1 MPGGDQIP
9 NDDSPSAIAPVVH
22 WALMRSDPVELEIFK
37 NLYHSIAEEMGAALR
52 RTAFSPNIKERRDYS
67 CAVFDEGGEVIA
79 MGDHMPVHLGSMPM
93 SVRAAIDACATDGG
107 AMQPGDVVMLNDPFR
122 GGTHLPDITLVAP
135 VYMESVAR
143 ALLPAKAGEKKK
155 SVTVNRPGFY
165 VASRAHHAD
174 VGGTFPGSMGLC
186 REIYQEG
193 IRIPPVK
200 LMQRGKMNR
209 DILALLLNNVRTPQ
223 EREGDLGAQ
232 IAACHIGAERL
243 REVCARYGTDR
254 TSRAAA
260 DLQDYSEELMRAFLQ
275 RAPQGEYRAE
285 DFLDGD
291 GITNRPVKIAVTV
304 KVCDQKNARNQKNM
318 RNRIS
323 DPIARP
329 ILRQRSAPP
338 IVTVDFTGS
347 DPQVEGSINAVAA
360 ITYSACFYVFR
371 CLLAEDVPAAAGLM
385 RPIQV
390 IAPEGTV
397 VNARPPAAVAGGNVE
412 TSQRI
417 VDVLLRALAQA
428 IPDRIPAA
436 ATGTMNNLTIGGVYR
451 SASSAAEPFA
461 YYETIAGGMGARPG
475 KPGVSGVHT
484 HMTNSL
490 NTPAEALEYAYPL
503 RVRKYSL
510 RPGSGGRGKFP
521 GGDGIIREI
530 EVLTDCEVTLLADR
544 RSRGPWGLSG
554 GADGA
559 PGKTFI
565 TRHDGSVE
573 PMPAKF
579 STRLRKGERIAIET
593 PGGGGWGAP

>member
-1 MPGGDQIP
+1 
-9 NDDSPSAIAPVVH
+9 
-22 WALMRSDPVELEIFK
+22 MRRDPIELEIFK

-67 CAVFDEGGEVIA
+67 CAVFDGLGQVIA

-93 SVRAAIDACATDGG
+93 SVQAAIDAVS
-107 AMQPGDVVMLNDPFR
+107 MQPGDIVMLNDPFR

-135 VYMESVAR
+135 VYVKEFGRIGQAHRKVGSR
-143 ALLPAKAGEKKK
+143 QFRGRE
-155 SVTVNRPGFY
+155 RPRHTRPDFY

-174 VGGTFPGSMGLC
+174 VGGAYPGSMGLC

-193 IRIPPVK
+193 VRIPPVK
-200 LMQRGKMNR
+200 LVLGDVTGKGVTDR
-209 DILALLLNNVRTPQ
+209 DVLAMLLNNVRTPE

-232 IAACHIGAERL
+232 IAACHTGAERL
-243 REVCARYGTDR
+243 REVCGRYGVER
-254 TSRAAA
+254 AKRAAA
-260 DLQDYSEELMRAFLQ
+260 DLLEYSEELMRAFLQ
-275 RAPQGEYRAE
+275 RVPAGEYRAE

-291 GITNRPVKIAVTV
+291 GILDDEGNDKPVKIAVTITV
-304 KVCDQKNARNQKNM
+304 HSRGSSS
-318 RNRIS
+318 R
-323 DPIARP
+323 
-329 ILRQRSAPP
+329 

-347 DPQVEGSINAVAA
+347 DPQVEDSVNAVAA

-385 RPIQV
+385 RPIEV
-390 IAPEGTV
+390 IAPAGTIA
-397 VNARPPAAVAGGNVE
+397 NARPPAAVAGGNVE

-436 ATGTMNNLTIGGVYR
+436 ASGTMNNLTIGGIDPQ
-451 SASSAAEPFA
+451 SGQPFT

-475 KPGVSGVHT
+475 KPGISGVHT

-503 RVRKYSL
+503 RVRSYSL
-510 RPGSGGRGKFP
+510 RPGSGGTGKFR

-530 EVLTDCEVTLLADR
+530 EVLTDCDVTLLADR
-544 RSRGPWGLSG
+544 RSRGPWGLAG

-559 PGKTFI
+559 VGTAAI
-565 TRHDGSVE
+565 AHCDGSVGR
-573 PMPAKF
+573 MPGKF
-579 STRLRKGERIAIET
+579 STRLRKGERIRIET
-593 PGGGGWGAP
+593 PGGGGWGKT